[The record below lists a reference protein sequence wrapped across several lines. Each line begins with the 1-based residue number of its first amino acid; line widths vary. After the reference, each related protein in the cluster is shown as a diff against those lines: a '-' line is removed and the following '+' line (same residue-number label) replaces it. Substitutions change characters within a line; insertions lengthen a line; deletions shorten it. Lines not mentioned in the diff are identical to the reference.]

1 MLQAMNSS
9 ADTPTI
15 NALDPR
21 GLSNLQRLTKSNDP
35 KALKAAAQQ
44 FEALFLQMV
53 LKSMRDATP
62 REGLMDS
69 DQSRM
74 YESLLDQQ
82 LAQVMSS
89 KKGVG
94 LADVI
99 ARQLSRQDSAAVEFP
114 DGLPVTPA
122 ARNMPLRSSALLKSG
137 ATTLARE
144 ALSAVPSAPTFDGS
158 AVSTTADDLPV
169 ADTVRSFV
177 ARMTPDATSVAQ
189 ETGIP
194 AAFLIAHAALETG
207 WGRNEPRAADGSP
220 SYNLFGIKA
229 GRSWSG
235 SAVTASTVEYVQGVA
250 QRRSERFRAYD
261 SYASSFRDYANLLME
276 NPRYSGVLGAR
287 NSSTFAGG
295 LQRAGYATDPAYAAK
310 LTRVI
315 DTVAAA
321 QQS

>member
-1 MLQAMNSS
+1 MNPS
-9 ADTPTI
+9 ADTPAI

-99 ARQLSRQDSAAVEFP
+99 ARQLARQDSAAVEFP
-114 DGLPVTPA
+114 EGLPVIPA
-122 ARNMPLRSSALLKSG
+122 ARNLPLRTSLPDRGAVTSA
-137 ATTLARE
+137 RQ
-144 ALSAVPSAPTFDGS
+144 ALGAVPSAPTFDGIT
-158 AVSTTADDLPV
+158 AATTVDDLPV
-169 ADTVRSFV
+169 ADAVRSFV
-177 ARMTPDATSVAQ
+177 ARMTPDATSVAK

-207 WGRNEPRAADGSP
+207 WGRSEPRAADGAP

-235 SAVTASTVEYVQGVA
+235 SAVTANTVEYVQGVP
-250 QRRSERFRAYD
+250 QRRAERFRAYD
-261 SYASSFRDYANLLME
+261 SYASSFRDYANLLLD

-287 NSSTFAGG
+287 DSSTFAGG